1 MEFSETKLGGNEKIV
16 SHTLLHTYI
25 FRLYSYKQKFY
36 SFGQTMSNL
45 NSIFKYVTRRL
56 NTQYELD
63 EVICFFFPHMKLTK
77 SNPLLIFS

>member
-1 MEFSETKLGGNEKIV
+1 MEFHETKLGGNEKIV
-16 SHTLLHTYI
+16 SHNFASYI
-25 FRLYSYKQKFY
+25 LRLYSYIQKFY

-63 EVICFFFPHMKLTK
+63 EVICYFFPYMKLTK